1 MRASQTL
8 RHPMLRR
15 RFLASLGL
23 PFARM
28 GARLTSS
35 PAGSDGAM
43 VLGRTP
49 HSGSAIG
56 ASSTWQ
62 KARPGKRTS
71 CVHHSLSITFMQAD
85 GRQVS

>member
-8 RHPMLRR
+8 RHPMPQR

-35 PAGSDGAM
+35 PAGSDEAM

-56 ASSTWQ
+56 ASSTWR
-62 KARPGKRTS
+62 KARHGNFTS
-71 CVHHSLSITFMQAD
+71 CVAQYH
-85 GRQVS
+85 